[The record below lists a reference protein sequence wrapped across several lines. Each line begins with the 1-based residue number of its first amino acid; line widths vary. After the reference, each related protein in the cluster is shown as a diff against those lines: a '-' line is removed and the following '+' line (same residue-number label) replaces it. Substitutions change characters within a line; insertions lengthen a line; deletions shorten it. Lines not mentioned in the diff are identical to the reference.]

1 MPLHIERGDFDVQR
15 GRFRYFVCFTRDGVD
30 DDDVRQRVPVE
41 MSVSVSENG
50 ELADLSFQL
59 PKACRPEQALALLNQ
74 EPAAQAVEKRVFISV
89 PGRNGDTVMTS
100 AAELQMD
107 AAGRII
113 GIHIHPF

>member
-30 DDDVRQRVPVE
+30 DNDVRQRVPVE

-59 PKACRPEQALALLNQ
+59 PKACRPEQALALLKQ
-74 EPAAQAVEKRVFISV
+74 DRRELL
-89 PGRNGDTVMTS
+89 GDKACHRT
-100 AAELQMD
+100 
-107 AAGRII
+107 GNYWRI
-113 GIHIHPF
+113 GSTKSGSS